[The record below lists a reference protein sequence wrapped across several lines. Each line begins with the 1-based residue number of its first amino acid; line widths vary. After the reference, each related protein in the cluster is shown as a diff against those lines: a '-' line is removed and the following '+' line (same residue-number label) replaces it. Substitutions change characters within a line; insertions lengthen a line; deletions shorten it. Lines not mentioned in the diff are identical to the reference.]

1 MKFFTGLPLLSLLG
15 TLVLPAA
22 SQNILQSSSLSTCQ
36 DNSGFYAQKFDVVYT
51 PDNGTVQVSMVASS
65 SIQGNVVFD
74 ISILAYGYEIIHRI
88 IDPCDAGL
96 AGFCPMTPGDTNT
109 PFILTVTPDAAKA
122 IPGIAYTFPDLDA
135 KVIVYI
141 NSTDTGASLACV
153 EADIS
158 NSKTVDLVGVKWAA
172 AVVAGLALASSA
184 LISGLGHANAASHVA
199 SNALSLCGYFQA
211 QAMIGESSTFLN
223 RHVD

>member
-1 MKFFTGLPLLSLLG
+1 MKLLTGGLPLLSLLG

-22 SQNILQSSSLSTCQ
+22 SQNILRSSSLTTCQ
-36 DNSGFYAQKFDVVYT
+36 ENSGFSAQKFDVVFS
-51 PDNGTVQVSMVASS
+51 PDNGTVSVSMVASS

-74 ISILAYGYEIIHRI
+74 ISILAYGYEIIHRV
-88 IDPCDAGL
+88 IDPCDTGL

-109 PFILTVTPDAAKA
+109 PFNLGVSAAA
-122 IPGIAYTFPDLDA
+122 ASQIPGIAYTFPDLDA

-141 NSTDTGASLACV
+141 NSTDTKKSLACV

-158 NSKTVDLVGVKWAA
+158 NSKTVDLIGVKWASA
-172 AVVAGLALASSA
+172 IVAGLALASSA
-184 LISGLGHANAASHVA
+184 VISGLGHANAASHVA

-211 QAMIGESSTFLN
+211 QAMIGES
-223 RHVD
+223 